1 MNDHYS
7 PEFISSQQA
16 ALLKEKERLE
26 TALKEVAVWNADQG
40 QYIPKYE
47 EFNPG
52 DVEDSDEASD
62 ETTNFGENTAMAN
75 TLIQTFHEVTGA
87 LQDIDSGK
95 YGYCENCGEYI
106 SEERL
111 QSYPAAKTCIKCE

>member
-1 MNDHYS
+1 M
-7 PEFISSQQA
+7 
-16 ALLKEKERLE
+16 LKEKERLE